1 MTERWKA
8 SGRRIWNRARH
19 TDYGRKLRVLAGT
32 DEKML
37 DWVPHNRTRYTGVGG
52 VVLSTAVIAGL
63 SMTFAL
69 SQVLGGFN
77 PLLLFPALVWAI
89 VVLNLDR
96 WLISSATDIR
106 WGRRA
111 AILVPRL
118 LVAGLLGFIIAEP
131 VVLRLFQTAVEQH
144 INDERDRQVR
154 ELVDELVRCNP
165 LPDSPQPPG
174 FPEGCVGKVFSI
186 GVEPTALAREL
197 AATEQQVASLSAGI
211 RADSAQLANLENL
224 ARLECTGASGPGLTG
239 VPGEGADCRR
249 LRREA
254 DDFRASH
261 PIETRNTELRALDS
275 RVVELRDR
283 AGSAQRD
290 YQQAR
295 DAEIQRQR
303 TELESHQRQI
313 GLLERFR
320 ALDEMTDQN
329 PVLWGTT
336 WLIRLMFVL
345 IDCLPILVKLLG
357 GTTAYDRL
365 VETRTAS
372 QERIY
377 TEVVQNTEE
386 AVLSDLALRRHE
398 KLLDTRKRRERV
410 DLDKRQ
416 HDADIAKE
424 INETIA
430 AVAAR
435 MAPET
440 SGRTNGHPVAGV

>member
-1 MTERWKA
+1 MTELWKTT
-8 SGRRIWNRARH
+8 SRRVWNRMRSA
-19 TDYGRKLRVLAGT
+19 DYGRKLRVLAGT
-32 DEKML
+32 DENTL

-69 SQVLGGFN
+69 SQVLGGFS
-77 PLLLFPALVWAI
+77 PLLLLPALLWTV

-96 WLISSATDIR
+96 WLISSATDTR
-106 WGRRA
+106 WGRRTA
-111 AILVPRL
+111 MLVPRL

-154 ELVDELVRCNP
+154 ELVDGLVRCNP
-165 LPDSPQPPG
+165 LPGGPQPPG
-174 FPEGCVGKVFSI
+174 VPSDCTGKVFSI
-186 GVEPTALAREL
+186 GIEPTALAREL
-197 AATEQQVASLSAGI
+197 AATEQQVVSLSSSI
-211 RADSAQLANLENL
+211 RTDSEQLANLENL
-224 ARLECTGASGPGLTG
+224 ARLECTGAAGPGLTG
-239 VPGEGADCRR
+239 VPGEGSDCRR

-254 DDFRASH
+254 DEFRTSH
-261 PIETRNTELRALDS
+261 PIETRSAELSTLNS
-275 RVVELRDR
+275 RVAELRDR
-283 AGSAQRD
+283 AGSTQRD

-303 TELESHQRQI
+303 AELENHQREI

-320 ALDEMTDQN
+320 ALDDMTGQN
-329 PVLWGTT
+329 PVLWGAT

-372 QERIY
+372 NERIY

-386 AVLSDLALRRHE
+386 TVLGELALRRHE
-398 KLLDTRKRRERV
+398 KLLDLQKRRERA
-410 DLDKRQ
+410 DLDMRR
-416 HDADIAKE
+416 HDAGITEE

-435 MAPET
+435 MAPEEP
-440 SGRTNGHPVAGV
+440 GRTNGHSVAGV